1 MINDALERKRLT
13 GSLYEANISLLLK
26 KGKEETDPASYRP
39 IALLNYDHKIIKI
52 LATRLGTHIRKIIHP
67 DQTGFIPGRF
77 SFSNVRLL
85 LNT

>member
-1 MINDALERKRLT
+1 MIRMINDALERKRLR

-39 IALLNYDHKIIKI
+39 IALLNYDHKIITKI
-52 LATRLGTHIRKIIHP
+52 LATRLGTHIGKIIHP

-77 SFSNVRLL
+77 SFSNV
-85 LNT
+85 